1 MATLFYFGSN
11 LSRNLIDLIKL
22 HKDAFLLLDD
32 DNFLS
37 SSWNHS
43 SLGKFDASLLQEL
56 ITDKKAFYLE
66 SKNVVP
72 CSIRRANPITY
83 DEELI
88 EEVVSDFR
96 LFLLHS
102 RYDRINYWGNFKAF
116 NEFVDFIYMCAEFLS
131 KANLDLVYFGYTPH
145 TLKGWIFA
153 RVCDAL
159 QIKIVR
165 VIPSPLPWSYYV
177 VEGIGNV
184 KTNIILPAA
193 KCAIKD
199 RLTKY
204 VEILNSDYT
213 LAKPYYERHR
223 KIVFSNFTS
232 AFVSF
237 ITQPI
242 ASTVALV
249 KQSFKSIEKR
259 RIYAEYK
266 KFERCNDLPES
277 YGVYFL
283 HYQPESN
290 TCPEAELFVDQFI
303 AIKKVSEALPD
314 GYRLLVREHP
324 STFSK
329 RADGRWRPK
338 CFYRRISELPLVDIC
353 DLDKSPFELMDS
365 AAFVVSIAGIVL
377 TEAIARRTPIVHFS
391 PPRFSAVS
399 RPYIIDGT
407 ATDAASLKTQ
417 LSSIAS
423 QDVIICD
430 REAFKCLWELYV
442 VAFDGAAD
450 ESFVHKD
457 RGDALTGCLGAHWIA
472 VNDILSNKNY

>member
-1 MATLFYFGSN
+1 M
-11 LSRNLIDLIKL
+11 
-22 HKDAFLLLDD
+22 
-32 DNFLS
+32 
-37 SSWNHS
+37 
-43 SLGKFDASLLQEL
+43 
-56 ITDKKAFYLE
+56 
-66 SKNVVP
+66 
-72 CSIRRANPITY
+72 
-83 DEELI
+83 
-88 EEVVSDFR
+88 
-96 LFLLHS
+96 
-102 RYDRINYWGNFKAF
+102 
-116 NEFVDFIYMCAEFLS
+116 
-131 KANLDLVYFGYTPH
+131 YFGYTH

-153 RVCDAL
+153 RVCNAL

-237 ITQPI
+237 ISQPI

-391 PPRFSAVS
+391 
-399 RPYIIDGT
+399 
-407 ATDAASLKTQ
+407 L
-417 LSSIAS
+417 LAS
-423 QDVIICD
+423 QL
-430 REAFKCLWELYV
+430 F
-442 VAFDGAAD
+442 
-450 ESFVHKD
+450 
-457 RGDALTGCLGAHWIA
+457 RGLISLTGQQQMPRHLKHSCQVLPAKT
-472 VNDILSNKNY
+472 LSFPIGKRLNVCGSFMSLHSMVQPTKVLFTRIEAML